1 MNILKEIIDKKKEEV
16 DLDKKNNSLEKVK
29 KLITKKNFSFKKQL
43 SLFKELKKIAL
54 IAEVK
59 KASPS
64 KGIFLHNFNP
74 VEIAEQYRIS
84 GAACLSVLTEKNY
97 FLGSKEYLK
106 EIRRENNLPILCKD
120 FFIDPYQVYE
130 AASLGADC
138 ILILLKSTNE
148 HLATSLYK
156 AALEC
161 GLDSIIE
168 VHDENEMKI
177 ALNYEDAIIGINNR
191 NLETFETK
199 IETTVN
205 IFQKFNL
212 ENRTVICESGINTKN
227 DIDFVMQKTGINS
240 FLVGESLIKSDSIS
254 DKIKEL
260 IS

>member
-1 MNILKEIIDKKKEEV
+1 MNILKEIIDKKKKEV

-130 AASLGADC
+130 EIGRASC
-138 ILILLKSTNE
+138 RE
-148 HLATSLYK
+148 R
-156 AALEC
+156 
-161 GLDSIIE
+161 
-168 VHDENEMKI
+168 V
-177 ALNYEDAIIGINNR
+177 
-191 NLETFETK
+191 
-199 IETTVN
+199 
-205 IFQKFNL
+205 
-212 ENRTVICESGINTKN
+212 
-227 DIDFVMQKTGINS
+227 
-240 FLVGESLIKSDSIS
+240 
-254 DKIKEL
+254 
-260 IS
+260 